1 MRSRPLG
8 PTGLSVSALGLGT
21 RHASWLRDPAE
32 ADRALDAFVAAGGT
46 LLDTSP
52 AFAAS
57 PWEPPSPHNPA
68 GAVEELLGRWLRER
82 RGLRRE
88 LVVSTKVGVRQWGG
102 RDGGGLGP
110 EHVRLACDASLKRLR
125 VDELDV
131 LYFEGDPDAPAPQL
145 VGLASELVRKGKVRA
160 WGLFE
165 PTVERVRETAS
176 LAKALGESAPSCVMV
191 KSSLVEPREPGP
203 ELAKACRDAGAA
215 LITYGPLA
223 AGFLAGSYPE
233 HAEPPPRARSA
244 EALAHATQTGYR
256 ALQALSR
263 LARERD
269 VTPAAMAMA
278 WQLARPFEPIACVAG
293 ARTSDQVQDL
303 ARGASIALE
312 RSEREELEAL
322 ARAIVGD

>member
-1 MRSRPLG
+1 MRSRPLA
-8 PTGLSVSALGLGT
+8 PTGLAVSALGLGT
-21 RHASWLRDPAE
+21 RHASWLRDPTE
-32 ADRALDAFVAAGGT
+32 ADRALDAFVTAGGT

-68 GAVEELLGRWLRER
+68 GAIEELLGRWLRER

-110 EHVRLACDASLKRLR
+110 DHVRLACDASLKRLR
-125 VDELDV
+125 IDELDL
-131 LYFEGDPDAPAPQL
+131 LYFEGDPGAPAAQL
-145 VGLASELVRKGKVRA
+145 VALASELVRKGKVRA

-165 PTVERVRETAS
+165 PAAERVRETAA
-176 LAKALGESAPSCVMV
+176 LAKALGEAAPSCVMV
-191 KSSLVEPREPGP
+191 KSSLVEPRQPGP
-203 ELAKACRDAGAA
+203 ELAKACRDVGAA
-215 LITYGPLA
+215 LVTYGPLA

-233 HAEPPPRARSA
+233 HAEPPPRPRRA
-244 EALAHATQTGYR
+244 EALGYATRTGYR
-256 ALQALSR
+256 ALHLLSR
-263 LARERD
+263 LARERE
-269 VTPAAMAMA
+269 VTPAAMATA

-293 ARTSDQVQDL
+293 ARRSDQVHDL
-303 ARGASIALE
+303 ARGAAITLE

-322 ARAIVGD
+322 ARAIEDD